1 MRSMLSAMPRDMQQ
15 DAARHL
21 RHTLEHGLPPSAQAM
36 LGEQADSTTRLLNGM
51 QAKLQE
57 QEKEQHAR
65 IAIHHYHCDHLG
77 TPMALT
83 DQTGQ
88 VAWAAKLDPWGNVL
102 QEYNPQ
108 GIHQAIRLPGQHLSL
123 IHI

>member
-1 MRSMLSAMPRDMQQ
+1 
-15 DAARHL
+15 
-21 RHTLEHGLPPSAQAM
+21 
-36 LGEQADSTTRLLNGM
+36 M
-51 QAKLQE
+51 QAQLQE

-88 VAWAAKLDPWGNVL
+88 VPWVAKLDPCGNVL
-102 QEYNPQ
+102 HEYNPQ
-108 GIHQAIRLPGQHLSL
+108 GTSRRGLRYGVVNKDRFIKHNT
-123 IHI
+123 